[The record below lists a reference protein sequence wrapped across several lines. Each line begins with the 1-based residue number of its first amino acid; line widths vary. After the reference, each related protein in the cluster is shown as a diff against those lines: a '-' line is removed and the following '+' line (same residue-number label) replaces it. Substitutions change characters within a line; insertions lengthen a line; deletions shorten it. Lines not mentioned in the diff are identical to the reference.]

1 MLKDWEMYMKD
12 GLALGYCP
20 GLTLD
25 EVQDGVANVVENLR
39 RYDIDVSEVRPY
51 PARHLVNE
59 LLVTIHES
67 LTEAEIATAAEVFF
81 DAFSQRFQIKVVD
94 LLSRQLYLRTL

>member
-1 MLKDWEMYMKD
+1 MKD

-39 RYDIDVSEVRPY
+39 RYEIDVSEVRPY
-51 PARHLVNE
+51 PARHLENE
-59 LLVTIHES
+59 LLVTLHQP
-67 LTEAEIATAAEVFF
+67 LTKTEIATAANVFF
-81 DAFSQRFQIKVVD
+81 DAFSQRFQVRVVD
-94 LLSRQLYLRTL
+94 LVDTELYLRTL